1 MVPGPQ
7 RCAHRSGA
15 LVLALATVLCALSA
29 SRVPA
34 ARETVEAPLD
44 VRDAAAPART
54 TSPEPRGNPLWGIP
68 LSELSAT
75 GERPIFS
82 PSRRPPAPAVFA
94 VAAAEPPRLAPP
106 PPEPTRPPLALV
118 GTIIGETRQ
127 IGVFLEETTRE
138 TVRLAAGEGHS
149 GWVLRA
155 VDKAGVHFERGERAA
170 TLLLRPPDQNKAP
183 GPEAV
188 PTAAL
193 MPPVRHR
200 KRDRNYDQPAVP

>member
-68 LSELSAT
+68 
-75 GERPIFS
+75 P
-82 PSRRPPAPAVFA
+82 VFA

>member
-34 ARETVEAPLD
+34 ARETAEAPLD

-54 TSPEPRGNPLWGIP
+54 SSPEPRGNPLWGIP

-94 VAAAEPPRLAPP
+94 VAAAGPPRLVPP
-106 PPEPTRPPLALV
+106 PPEPTRPPLVLV

-127 IGVFLEETTRE
+127 MGVFLEETTRE
-138 TVRLAAGEGHS
+138 TVRLATGEGHS
-149 GWVLRA
+149 GWLLRS
-155 VDKAGVHFERGERAA
+155 VDNRGVQFERGERSA
-170 TLLLRPPDQNKAP
+170 TLVLRPPHQSKAP
-183 GPEAV
+183 GSEAG
-188 PTAAL
+188 PTAEL
-193 MPPVRHR
+193 MPPVRR
-200 KRDRNYDQPAVP
+200 KKRDRSYDPPAMP